1 MEELMLGDARARLNR
16 LKICCHPF
24 SMLSEHRAQE
34 AMDALRIVD
43 LGDGESITVRP
54 HGAGTDYIY
63 IVEGEPEVAVGAA
76 SGVRMG
82 ATTDESRPVVL
93 EPGTPPVTFSAA
105 GHVLLARI
113 ESEVLDYLVSWDAIG
128 RGLGTEQDDVAG
140 RVAAIQHCLAFR
152 RLPLECVEE
161 AFRRMTKVAVTKG
174 QDVVRQGE
182 PGDAFYVIESGRAE
196 VWRTGIYD
204 DEPQKVDEMGPGEP
218 FGEDALVMKGARGA
232 TVRMTEDGVL
242 LRMGKED
249 FDELI
254 GQQLIDRVEP
264 PIAKAF
270 LDAGYVPLDVRYE
283 EEFEEHHIPNAT
295 LIPLPELRHR
305 FAELDPSRHY
315 LVYCKSGGRSA
326 VGTLLLRQRN
336 FHAVSLATGLRDWP
350 YEMNHA

>member
-1 MEELMLGDARARLNR
+1 MLGDARAKLNR

-24 SMLSEHRAQE
+24 SSLSDHRVQE
-34 AMDALRIVD
+34 ALEALRVVD
-43 LGDGESITVRP
+43 LGAGESITVRP
-54 HGAGTDYIY
+54 RSGGTDYVYVI
-63 IVEGEPEVAVGAA
+63 EGEADVVVGDAPA
-76 SGVRMG
+76 VRMG
-82 ATTDESRPVVL
+82 PTDDESRPIAL
-93 EPGTPPVTFSAA
+93 EPGTPPVTLSAPA
-105 GHVLLARI
+105 HVLLARA
-113 ESEVLDYLVSWDAIG
+113 ESDVLDYLVSWDTLG
-128 RGLGTEQDDVAG
+128 RGLGTEPDDVAS
-140 RVAAIQHCLAFR
+140 RVAAIRHSLAFR

-161 AFRRMTKVAVTKG
+161 AFRRMKKVPVHQG

-204 DEPQKVDEMGPGEP
+204 DEPKKVDEMGPGEP
-218 FGEDALVMKGARGA
+218 FGEDALVMKGSRGA
-232 TVRMTEDGVL
+232 TVRMLQDGVL
-242 LRMGKED
+242 LRMDKDD

-254 GQQLIDRVEP
+254 GEQLIERVEP
-264 PIAKAF
+264 PVAKAF

-283 EEFEEHHIPNAT
+283 EEFEEHHLANAT

-305 FAELDPSRHY
+305 FAELDPKQHY

-350 YEMNHA
+350 YEVVDG